1 MHPGLEVPV
10 AIKVLAEQ
18 YSRDESFRS
27 RFQREAATIA
37 ALNHPGIVRVYD
49 FDSDQGALFIVM
61 EFVEGRSLRAWLHEY
76 GRFTVEV
83 ANDLIQQMLSAVG
96 AAHDRDVVHRD
107 LKPEN
112 VLISTQGKTKI
123 LDFGVSKLV
132 HASARLTA
140 TGSMVGTPAY
150 MSPEQINS
158 AQVDRRCDIYAL
170 GMMLYELIHGEPPFI
185 GSVASVLH
193 SQAFDKPRPST
204 VIPDAL
210 MEIIWKA
217 TEKDP
222 AKRFQTC
229 EELAGALLYLPRPG
243 SQPPPTAPPP
253 SEPGRPFKLRL
264 PRLGGLAAPPAA
276 EPVEGQQQ
284 VGLCTFTGC
293 TSRHGW
299 QCGYKDSFG
308 RECTTWWCKHHIS
321 FIESTP
327 LCPRHTNVIRALK
340 ATAGTIREI
349 KNLPSVDDRAL
360 PLAAFVGNDVDKD
373 MTEILRRRYQ
383 GRKDV
388 TILSDKAVRQSWVGR
403 SAAAWERNWSALHG
417 HGYIT
422 RIAIRVT
429 VAQDDNIQ
437 LVIGNNVVFE
447 AVPDWIARRRQGG
460 PADHADRARFRK
472 KIIQAAQQ
480 FIDQPTPYPAR
491 RPTPS
496 AAASPSPISQVNQM
510 LLEGMVLRLF
520 ANAPKLTAFEVTEE
534 LALPFGNIA
543 GVIETLTAGGLVDAL
558 GIAPDTGPWKGRPLP
573 ERMSYAITNRGRSRN
588 DEVGN
593 SGTRYVG
600 PAPVSMGEYRKML
613 ESSPPPGQLDQS
625 QVDGALRGLELAPGV
640 AESVRAAV
648 NSRGSVFIYGA
659 PGNGKTSLG
668 RQMVGL
674 LGGPILIPIALEAEG
689 EVLNVFDPAVHR
701 LADPQPADRRWKRV
715 HRPVLQMG
723 GEFELQMLEPTW
735 EAGSRTHQSPL
746 QVKANGGVLLIDDL
760 GRQKVS
766 PKQILDRLLVP
777 LEQEV
782 DYLNLSSGRKVEVP
796 FKCLLTLSTNLKPAD
811 LLDEAYLRRLNYK
824 IHMPD
829 PSWDAFCKIFERE
842 RERLGIKPNPAVLTL
857 VQHLYGGRPLRGNH
871 PRDLLERLVDV
882 ASARQLRPELR
893 PDLIEAAWQTLFL
906 AQ

>member
-1 MHPGLEVPV
+1 
-10 AIKVLAEQ
+10 
-18 YSRDESFRS
+18 
-27 RFQREAATIA
+27 
-37 ALNHPGIVRVYD
+37 
-49 FDSDQGALFIVM
+49 
-61 EFVEGRSLRAWLHEY
+61 
-76 GRFTVEV
+76 
-83 ANDLIQQMLSAVG
+83 
-96 AAHDRDVVHRD
+96 
-107 LKPEN
+107 
-112 VLISTQGKTKI
+112 
-123 LDFGVSKLV
+123 
-132 HASARLTA
+132 
-140 TGSMVGTPAY
+140 
-150 MSPEQINS
+150 
-158 AQVDRRCDIYAL
+158 
-170 GMMLYELIHGEPPFI
+170 
-185 GSVASVLH
+185 
-193 SQAFDKPRPST
+193 
-204 VIPDAL
+204 
-210 MEIIWKA
+210 
-217 TEKDP
+217 
-222 AKRFQTC
+222 
-229 EELAGALLYLPRPG
+229 
-243 SQPPPTAPPP
+243 
-253 SEPGRPFKLRL
+253 
-264 PRLGGLAAPPAA
+264 
-276 EPVEGQQQ
+276 
-284 VGLCTFTGC
+284 
-293 TSRHGW
+293 
-299 QCGYKDSFG
+299 
-308 RECTTWWCKHHIS
+308 
-321 FIESTP
+321 
-327 LCPRHTNVIRALK
+327 
-340 ATAGTIREI
+340 
-349 KNLPSVDDRAL
+349 
-360 PLAAFVGNDVDKD
+360 
-373 MTEILRRRYQ
+373 
-383 GRKDV
+383 
-388 TILSDKAVRQSWVGR
+388 
-403 SAAAWERNWSALHG
+403 
-417 HGYIT
+417 
-422 RIAIRVT
+422 
-429 VAQDDNIQ
+429 
-437 LVIGNNVVFE
+437 
-447 AVPDWIARRRQGG
+447 
-460 PADHADRARFRK
+460 
-472 KIIQAAQQ
+472 
-480 FIDQPTPYPAR
+480 
-491 RPTPS
+491 
-496 AAASPSPISQVNQM
+496 M